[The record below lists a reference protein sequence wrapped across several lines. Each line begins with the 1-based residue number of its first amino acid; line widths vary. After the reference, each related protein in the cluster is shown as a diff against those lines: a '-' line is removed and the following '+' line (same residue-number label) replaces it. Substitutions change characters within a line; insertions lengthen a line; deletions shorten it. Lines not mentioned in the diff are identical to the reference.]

1 MSLAEIEA
9 YERERRH
16 RRERIRR
23 VVFWLPPATA
33 LLMLAVGGLSVWS
46 VSSGHEEDRAEVAAL
61 VEEHENEAEEAESE
75 FRTAWVEALEDSS
88 TVRVERARNDGEAMY
103 ESLREAVESEGG
115 VPVSPTSADEDRPLA
130 PLHDLIDE
138 GLPGAGTDT
147 RARLGSFDPV
157 LVGIEVG
164 AYSYFAYV
172 DVLDADDETEEEA
185 AETEREPAVAV
196 LAVTW
201 TTSSE
206 GVIDQVDAYWADGI
220 PESS

>member
-1 MSLAEIEA
+1 
-9 YERERRH
+9 
-16 RRERIRR
+16 
-23 VVFWLPPATA
+23 
-33 LLMLAVGGLSVWS
+33 MLAVGGLSVWS

-88 TVRVERARNDGEAMY
+88 TVRVERARTAGEAMY

-147 RARLGSFDPV
+147 RARLGSFFLGFIIGIENVDV
-157 LVGIEVG
+157 GEVGIG
-164 AYSYFAYV
+164 P
-172 DVLDADDETEEEA
+172 DLDADDETEEEA